1 VTNCL
6 GRAVVAALMTIGAAS
21 AHAQITTVIAPSP
34 KRNQPSQQE
43 VARREQATQ
52 DSVARVTLTG
62 MTEWV
67 DSAAASLAIRPD
79 TAGAARS
86 ADSAVVQQPARAT
99 TDSSKVAQAAKGEVD
114 LRNGAR
120 APNTATSIPTIGLVG
135 TVLIMLGVG
144 LRVVPRTANS
154 RARP

>member
-1 VTNCL
+1 MTNCL

-34 KRNQPSQQE
+34 KRNESTQQE

-67 DSAAASLAIRPD
+67 DSAAASLALRPD
-79 TAGAARS
+79 TDGAARS
-86 ADSAVVQQPARAT
+86 ADSAAVQQPARTSA
-99 TDSSKVAQAAKGEVD
+99 DSSKVMNAAKGEVE
-114 LRNGAR
+114 LRDGAR
-120 APNTATSIPTIGLVG
+120 APNTATSIPTLGLIG

-144 LRVVPRTANS
+144 LRVVPRMAKS
-154 RARP
+154 RARR

>member
-1 VTNCL
+1 
-6 GRAVVAALMTIGAAS
+6 MTIGAAS

-43 VARREQATQ
+43 AARREQAAQ

-67 DSAAASLAIRPD
+67 DSAAASLALRPD
-79 TAGAARS
+79 TTGAARS
-86 ADSAVVQQPARAT
+86 ADSAAVQQPARTIA
-99 TDSSKVAQAAKGEVD
+99 DSSKVTNAAKGEVA
-114 LRNGAR
+114 LPSGAR
-120 APNTATSIPTIGLVG
+120 APNTATSIPTLGLVG

-144 LRVVPRTANS
+144 LRLVPRSATS
-154 RARP
+154 RARR